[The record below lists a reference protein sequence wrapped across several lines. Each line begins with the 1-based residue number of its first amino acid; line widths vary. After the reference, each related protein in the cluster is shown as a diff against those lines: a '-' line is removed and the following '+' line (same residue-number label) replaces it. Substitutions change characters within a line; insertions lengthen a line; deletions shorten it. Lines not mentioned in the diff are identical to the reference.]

1 MSAVIASQQSFFQVS
16 SSLTCIVNKTDR
28 SGDQGGC
35 KGCQAAAADTVRLAT
50 SSNVASTYDASL
62 HMQNRVGVDYDLL
75 RAYVAG
81 LLQEMG
87 VATQVVT
94 GAGSFD
100 ISELSQAEAQ
110 ELVST
115 DGYFGVEQTSERIVD
130 FAIAAA
136 GGDPSQLAA
145 VKEGIE
151 RGFQEAAAAFGGW
164 LPDISYQTYDAIMEK
179 LDSWASAGA

>member
-1 MSAVIASQQSFFQVS
+1 MSAVIANQQSFFQIS

-28 SGDQGGC
+28 SGNQGSC
-35 KGCQAAAADTVRLAT
+35 QGCQSTAFDTVRLAA
-50 SSNVASTYDASL
+50 SSTVASTYDASL
-62 HMQNRVGVDYDLL
+62 SMQNRFGADYDLL

-87 VATQVVT
+87 VATQVVN
-94 GAGSFD
+94 GAVSFG

-110 ELVST
+110 ELVSE
-115 DGYFGVEQTSERIVD
+115 DGYLGVEQTSERIVD

-151 RGFQEAAAAFGGW
+151 RGFQEAAAAFGVV

-179 LDSWASAGA
+179 LDSWASASA